1 MHSLNRQRVLSSR
14 TMAHTPNI
22 TWHHNKVTAKQRT
35 ALLKN
40 RPCVVWLTG
49 LSGCGKSTIAVE
61 LEAQLMERGHAAF
74 ILDGDNLRH
83 GLCKDLGFTPEDRT
97 ENIRRAGEVAKLIS
111 QTGVIVIAGFISPYR
126 ADRATV
132 RALLPPG
139 EFVEVF
145 VDAPLSICEQRDPK
159 GLYKKARAS
168 LADGKGLGM
177 TGLDAPYEPP
187 AIPELHLRTD
197 TTSVADC
204 VASILNYL
212 VQNQRIL

>member
-1 MHSLNRQRVLSSR
+1 MYSLGSRPVLSSK

-22 TWHHNKVTAKQRT
+22 TWHHNKVTAEQRA

-61 LEAQLMERGHAAF
+61 LEAQLIERGHAAF

-83 GLCKDLGFTPEDRT
+83 GLCKDLGFTPADRT

-132 RALLPPG
+132 RALLPAG

-145 VDAPLSICEQRDPK
+145 VDAPLSVCEQRDPK

-168 LADGKGLGM
+168 LAQGKGLGM

-187 AIPELHLRTD
+187 ETPELHLRTD
-197 TTSVADC
+197 TTSAAAC
-204 VASILNYL
+204 VGAILNYL
-212 VQNQRIL
+212 IQHQRII